1 MVNHASTNS
10 PDKPATR
17 KAPVHALYVALLVVG
32 LSSVHSIAA
41 AAENGGFGPYGVG
54 AQTLA
59 SGILAPQG
67 ATVQYG
73 YLAYYS
79 ASKFVDDNGHSAIPG
94 FEVNVAVEATMTR
107 HTWDFTYGGF
117 TFGSALIQEAAH
129 VDVEAAGTSDSAR
142 GPVFVNIQPLAIGR
156 HMGDWHVLTATHLLF
171 PLGSYDRN
179 ALANS
184 ANNYFTFTQELSVTW
199 IPTAKW
205 MLDLSSNISIN
216 RRNPKTDYRSG
227 DLVDFTWGANY
238 RPFESDPRWQ
248 VGVSGIYHYQYQD
261 DEVKGK
267 EVPGGF
273 RLRKFNAGPQ
283 LGFWLTPAAAVVLK
297 WHKEWEVRNG
307 PQGDVFWLQAAFP
320 I

>member
-1 MVNHASTNS
+1 MIHV
-10 PDKPATR
+10 PG
-17 KAPVHALYVALLVVG
+17 VALDKRRNGKNPGKTLRSCLLLAG
-32 LSSVHSIAA
+32 LISSPSIVTAT
-41 AAENGGFGPYGVG
+41 ENGGFGPYGVG
-54 AQTLA
+54 AQTLG
-59 SGILAPQG
+59 SGMLGPRG
-67 ATVQYG
+67 ATIQYG

-79 ASKFVDDNGHSAIPG
+79 ASKFVDDNGRSAIPG
-94 FEVNVAVEATMTR
+94 FELNVAMEATMTR

-117 TFGSALIQEAAH
+117 TFGSAVIQEALH
-129 VDVEAAGTSDSAR
+129 LDVEAAGKSDSAR
-142 GPVFVNIQPLAIGR
+142 GPMMINIQPLAVGR
-156 HMGDWHVLTATHLLF
+156 HMGNWHVLTASHFLF
-171 PLGSYDRN
+171 PLGSYDPN

-184 ANNYFTFTQELSVTW
+184 ANNYFTFAQELSVTW
-199 IPTAKW
+199 MPTTKW

-238 RPFESDPRWQ
+238 RPFKTDPRWQ
-248 VGVSGIYHYQYQD
+248 IGISGLYHYQYQD
-261 DEVKGK
+261 DEIKGK

-273 RLRKFNAGPQ
+273 RLRKLDAGPQ
-283 LGFWLTPAAAVVLK
+283 LGMWVTPTAAVVLK